1 MEANTMPAATSHQSV
16 IDMVMSAGSV
26 AKGVLV
32 FLLLFSIVSWAIMIF
47 KWISYRRIR
56 RENAEFN
63 QIFNKNKS
71 LDSIF
76 NASKKMRGTSPIAR
90 VFLSGYAEFESEFRA
105 SSSEIQ
111 AEENRRFFLEK
122 IDGIARSMERAT
134 SQEVTILERYLF
146 FLATAGSTAPFI
158 GLFGTVWGIME
169 SFRSIGLT
177 ASANI
182 AVVAPGIAEA
192 LIATAAGLITAVPA
206 VIGYNYFV
214 QQTKVFGTE
223 MDNFTLDFLSLIEKN
238 FVKR

>member
-1 MEANTMPAATSHQSV
+1 MSAAKAVTSHQSV
-16 IDMVMSAGSV
+16 IDMVTSAGSV
-26 AKGVLV
+26 AKGVLIL
-32 FLLLFSIVSWAIMIF
+32 LLLFSIVSWAIMIF

-63 QIFNKNKS
+63 QIFIKNKS

-76 NASKKMRGTSPIAR
+76 NASKGMRGTSPIAR

-105 SSSEIQ
+105 STTAAQI
-111 AEENRRFFLEK
+111 EEDRRFFLEK

-134 SQEVTILERYLF
+134 AQEVTVLERYLF

-169 SFRSIGLT
+169 SFRSISLT

-214 QQTKVFGTE
+214 QKTKVFGTE

>member
-1 MEANTMPAATSHQSV
+1 MSAAASHQSV
-16 IDMVMSAGSV
+16 VDMIMAAGSV
-26 AKGVLV
+26 AKGVLA
-32 FLLLFSIVSWAIMIF
+32 FLFLFSIISWAIMIF
-47 KWISYRRIR
+47 KWVSYRRIR

-63 QIFNKNKS
+63 LVFNKNQS

-76 NASKKMRGTSPIAR
+76 NACKKMRGTSSIAR

-105 SSSEIQ
+105 SSTDIQ
-111 AEENRRFFLEK
+111 TEENRRFFLEK

-146 FLATAGSTAPFI
+146 FLATAGSTSPFI

>member
-1 MEANTMPAATSHQSV
+1 MSAAKAVTSHQSV
-16 IDMVMSAGSV
+16 IDMVTSAGSV
-26 AKGVLV
+26 AKGVLIL
-32 FLLLFSIVSWAIMIF
+32 LLLFSIVSWAIMIF

-56 RENAEFN
+56 RENTEFN
-63 QIFNKNKS
+63 QIFIKNKS

-76 NASKKMRGTSPIAR
+76 NASKGMRGTSPIAR

-105 SSSEIQ
+105 STTAAQ
-111 AEENRRFFLEK
+111 LEEDRRFFLEK

-134 SQEVTILERYLF
+134 AQEVTVLERYLF

-169 SFRSIGLT
+169 SFRSISLT

-214 QQTKVFGTE
+214 QKTKVFGTE